1 MASRPLRKSEIEFAR
16 QVFEDRLPYDRV
28 YLSSRFL
35 PFNEGTAATVA
46 SLSAF
51 VPVRAMRS
59 YTIFAGP
66 EVFDEGADDPRF
78 RDTFIHE
85 LTHVWQG
92 YHGVLGWAYMAQS
105 LLWQGY
111 AVLTQG
117 HRNKAYDYEPG
128 AAWGDYNVEQ
138 QALLVQDWYLNGMRE
153 DDERFP
159 YIAGHIRA
167 AKGRASP
174 PKASRAT
181 RSSSRA
187 KG

>member
-1 MASRPLRKSEIEFAR
+1 MATRLLRKSEIEFAR

-28 YLSSRFL
+28 YLSSRFF
-35 PFNEGTAATVA
+35 PFNEGTAVTVA
-46 SLSAF
+46 SLSTF
-51 VPVRAMRS
+51 VPVRTMRS

-66 EVFDEGADDPRF
+66 EVFREGADRPGV

-92 YHGVLGWAYMAQS
+92 YHGSLGWEYMVNSMIA
-105 LLWQGY
+105 
-111 AVLTQG
+111 QG
-117 HRNKAYDYEPG
+117 HALLVQGDRNRAYDYKPG
-128 AAWGDYNVEQ
+128 AAWDDYNVEQ

-153 DDERFP
+153 DDERFT
-159 YIAGHIRA
+159 YIARHIRA